1 MTVKVKVGQ
10 SRNIRLVAA
19 GEKRPVIV
27 PDSIVLGID
36 TVGEYVARIDGGQGI
51 IVAPENNIESANL
64 VISHA
69 ITTTEV
75 SSNNSVLEFI
85 RNASIDQFGHITALV
100 ATGLDA
106 NNFVSANNVIS
117 SKQITFGNTAIT
129 LGGSTDE
136 FRGLNLL
143 EVGSFTISANTISAP
158 DSINF
163 NIANSDGIINAG
175 IHRII
180 NVEDPIGQ
188 QDVVNKRYLE
198 VELDRIETTVK
209 VVNDP
214 VLPTD
219 GANKRYVD
227 GLVQGL
233 VVRPSALA
241 ATTADLGGVF
251 ESGNSTV
258 SSTIT
263 LDPIQFLYIDDVTSW
278 DVGDNVVV
286 KNQINPL
293 ENGSYDL
300 IQKGDANTA
309 WIFQRT
315 EWSNESS
322 ELPGSFEFVTD
333 GTVNGG
339 TGWVATVADASS
351 FLINVDAVTW
361 TQFSGEGTFTAGQ
374 GLTLTNR
381 QFSVNQSQILS
392 TINPANNA
400 LIISG
405 TGALKIPVGS
415 TLNRPTAS
423 QGMIRYNTTDGR
435 FEAYDGLAWTG
446 LGGVVDV
453 DQNTKITAENFPGAN
468 NNELKFFADGTLSAM
483 FNANTAYFYGNVDVA
498 GNVNIGGNITIG
510 NANTDTVSVVADFTS
525 NLNPDVDRTY
535 NLGSESKNWSTLN
548 VDTIRSSDEVVKFNT
563 TGALKLPAANT
574 ALRPTGPAGML
585 RFNTDES
592 RFEGWDGTIWSG
604 LAGSVIDLDRNT
616 YIIAETSAGANNNE
630 LDFVTDNVQRMQ
642 IGATGDLLFGDGLNK
657 LVIDFATG
665 DMFVNGKLTANNNL
679 ILDPVGY
686 ISVANNTITDLAD
699 PVNPGDAVNL
709 NYLNNEFASG
719 LTIVDNANTYV
730 DGINL
735 LQSPTIEIGRGL
747 EVQNISTANNS
758 FKIGLDAPM
767 AGSTGVYGNDGFIP
781 RIRITEDGRID
792 FATEIAVELQANAIP
807 DFTETSRDIIALMFT
822 DGIHEGVSVFNDD
835 PNDRMNILANNF
847 DITLSG
853 DVSGTAT
860 VTRLANTT
868 ITTSLT
874 ANFLS
879 TVTGDANSGIIVT
892 HTLGPN
898 TTADLDLDFTYLNTL
913 YVPVTGGTYT
923 GNISAP
929 RFVDSNNTNFY
940 MDPNGTSR
948 INDIEVGFGGTFS
961 QIKMRDGSGSFSTM
975 YGQGGRIGFLNN
987 TFNYAAYSE
996 RSTGNWVVTAGD
1008 VRARRFVDVDALT
1021 YFVHPGGTDTYLK
1034 QITVQDKITVSNI
1047 AIGGDVGTRTIKTTD
1062 GVLTVDGS
1070 GGISL
1075 QGAGNDLNVNNS
1087 KITNLLNPT
1096 SGQDAATKSYVDS
1109 AAQGLR
1115 VIPAA
1120 LAATT
1125 ANLNATFASGVL
1137 TATTNGAF
1145 TVDDVTAFVV
1155 GSRVLVK
1162 NQNAQAQNGSY
1173 VVTTVGDGSTP
1184 WVLTRGEYFNESS
1197 EIPGAFQFVTDGTL
1211 NRSTG
1216 WVATVADAETFVIGT
1231 NAVVW
1236 YQFSGAGT
1244 YTAGSALT
1252 LTGTEFSISDGDI
1265 ENVKLANPS
1274 INIAGEA
1281 GANTVIA
1288 LGETLIIEGTNG
1300 VDTTISSG
1308 KVSIA
1313 VNVLDGGTF

>member
-10 SRNIRLVAA
+10 SKNIRLVAA

-36 TVGEYVARIDGGQGI
+36 TIGQYIARIDGGQGI
-51 IVAPENNIESANL
+51 VVFPENNIESANL

-75 SSNNSVLEFI
+75 SSNNSTLEFI
-85 RNASIDQFGHITALV
+85 RNASIDQFGHITSLV
-100 ATGLDA
+100 ATGLNSD
-106 NNFVSANNVIS
+106 NFTSANNVIS
-117 SKQITFGNTAIT
+117 SKPITFGNTSIA

-136 FRGLNLL
+136 FRALNLL
-143 EVGSFTISANTISAP
+143 EVGSFVISSNTISSP
-158 DSINF
+158 SNINF
-163 NIANSDGIINAG
+163 NIADSDGVINAG
-175 IHRII
+175 IHRIV
-180 NVEDPIGQ
+180 NVEDPIGR
-188 QDVVNKRYLE
+188 QDAVNLRFLE

-214 VLPTD
+214 ILPTD

-251 ESGNSTV
+251 AAGNTVV

-263 LDPIQFLYIDDVTSW
+263 LNPVQFLYIDDVTTW
-278 DVGDNVVV
+278 DVGDNILV
-286 KNQINPL
+286 KNQTNPL

-300 IQKGDANTA
+300 IQKGSANTA

-315 EWSNESS
+315 EWSNQSY
-322 ELPGSFEFVTD
+322 ELPGSYEFVTD

-339 TGWVATVADASS
+339 TGWVATVADASN
-351 FLINVDAVTW
+351 FRINTDAVIW

-374 GLTLTNR
+374 GLTLTGR
-381 QFSVNQSQILS
+381 QFSVNQSQSLA
-392 TINPANNA
+392 TINPVNNV
-400 LIISG
+400 LNISG
-405 TGALKIPVGS
+405 AGALKIPVGS
-415 TLNRPTAS
+415 TLNRPPAS

-453 DQNTKITAENFPGAN
+453 DQNTRITAENFPGAN
-468 NNELKFFADGTLSAM
+468 NNELKFFADGTLSAL
-483 FNANTAYFYGNVDVA
+483 FNANTANFYGNVDIA
-498 GNVNIGGNITIG
+498 GNVKIG
-510 NANTDTVSVVADFTS
+510 NATTDTINVVADFIS

-535 NLGSESKNWSTLN
+535 NLGSELKNWSVLN
-548 VDTIRSSDEVVKFNT
+548 VDTIKSSDRVVKFDT

-630 LDFVTDNVQRMQ
+630 LDFWTNNVQRMR
-642 IGATGDLLFGDGLNK
+642 IGAGGNLLFGSNLNK

-665 DMFVNGKLTANNNL
+665 NIFVNGKLTANNNL

-686 ISVANNTITDLAD
+686 ISAANNTITDLAD

-719 LTIVDNANTYV
+719 LTIIDNANTYV

-747 EVQNISTANNS
+747 ELQTLSSANNS
-758 FKIGLDAPM
+758 FKIGLDVSGAEPGM
-767 AGSTGVYGNDGFIP
+767 YGNDGFIP

-822 DGIHEGVSVFNDD
+822 DGIHQGVQFINNDA
-835 PNDRMNILANNF
+835 NDRMDVRVNNF

-853 DVSGTAT
+853 AVTGTAT
-860 VTRLANTT
+860 VNRASNTT
-868 ITTSLT
+868 ITTSLST
-874 ANFLS
+874 NYLS
-879 TVTGDANSGIIVT
+879 SVTGDANSGIVVT
-892 HTLGPN
+892 HTPGPN
-898 TTADLDLDFTYLNTL
+898 SVADLDLNFTYLNTL
-913 YVPVTGGTYT
+913 YVPATGGTFT

-929 RFVDSNNTNFY
+929 RFVDSNNTSFFI
-940 MDPNGTSR
+940 DPASTSR
-948 INDIEVGFGGTFS
+948 INDIEVGFGSTFS
-961 QIKMRDGSGSFSTM
+961 QIKMRDGSGTFSTL
-975 YGQGGRIGFLNN
+975 YGQGGKIGFLDN
-987 TFNYAAYSE
+987 TFNFAAYSE
-996 RSTGNWVVTAGD
+996 RATGHWIVERGD
-1008 VRARRFVDVDALT
+1008 VRAKRFVDVDSTT
-1021 YFVHPGGTDTYLK
+1021 YFVNPAGTDTYLK
-1034 QITVQDKITVSNI
+1034 QITVQDKLTASSI
-1047 AIGGDVGTRTIKTTD
+1047 AIGGDVGVRTIKTTT
-1062 GVLTVDGS
+1062 GILTLDGS
-1070 GGISL
+1070 GGINL
-1075 QGAGNDLNVNNS
+1075 VGAGADLNVNNS
-1087 KITNLLNPT
+1087 KIINLVNPT
-1096 SGQDAATKSYVDS
+1096 AAQDAATKSYVDA

-1125 ANLNATFASGVL
+1125 TNLDATFLAGVL
-1137 TATTNGAF
+1137 TSTANGAF
-1145 TVDDVTAFVV
+1145 TVDGVTAFVV

-1162 NQNAQAQNGSY
+1162 NQTTLSQNGSY
-1173 VVTTVGDGSTP
+1173 VVTAVGSASTP

-1216 WVATVADAETFVIGT
+1216 WVATVTDAETFVLGVG
-1231 NAVVW
+1231 AVVW

-1244 YTAGSALT
+1244 YTAGEALT
-1252 LTGTEFSISDGDI
+1252 LIGTQFSIANGAI
-1265 ENVKLANPS
+1265 QNTKLANPS
-1274 INIAGEA
+1274 ISIAGES
-1281 GANTVIA
+1281 GVDTVIN
-1288 LGETLIIEGTNG
+1288 LGSTLIIEGTGG
-1300 VDTTISSG
+1300 VDTTISNG